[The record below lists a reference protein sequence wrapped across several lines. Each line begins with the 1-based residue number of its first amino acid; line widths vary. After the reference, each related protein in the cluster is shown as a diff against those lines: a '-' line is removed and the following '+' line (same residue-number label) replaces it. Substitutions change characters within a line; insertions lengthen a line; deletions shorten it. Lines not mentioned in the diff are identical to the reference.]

1 MTFTPRTLISVLTLA
16 ALVGSGAPV
25 FAHAA
30 RLNTQALHTANKI
43 TQTDSTMRD
52 LWLGHAFWVRAVV
65 VENINGNAAAA
76 AAAENAAVNNAK
88 FLSAALEPFYGKP
101 ASEKTFALLAGHY
114 TAVKQYLLATKAKDS
129 AARDAARNAMFEN
142 ADQIATFLSTANPH
156 LPVDALRGMLLAHGG
171 HHVVQIQQLENKEY
185 AQEVQT
191 WDAMKNHMYGIAD
204 AMTFALAKQFPD
216 RFK

>member
-1 MTFTPRTLISVLTLA
+1 MTSTPKALFSALTLV
-16 ALVGSGAPV
+16 ALMGSGGPA

-30 RLNTQALHTANKI
+30 HASMASLHTANKI
-43 TQTDSTMRD
+43 TQTDSAMRD

-65 VENINGNAAAA
+65 VETINGNSSAAT
-76 AAAENAAVNNAK
+76 AAENAAVDNAHA
-88 FLSAALEPFYGKP
+88 LAAALEPFYGKP
-101 ASEKTFALLAGHY
+101 ASEKTFTLLAGHY

-129 AARDAARNAMFEN
+129 AAQDTARKAMFDN

-156 LPVDALRGMLLAHGG
+156 LPIDALRGMLLAHGG
-171 HHVVQIQQLENKEY
+171 HHVVQIQQLDNNEY

>member
-1 MTFTPRTLISVLTLA
+1 MTFTPKALISALALA
-16 ALVGSGAPV
+16 ALMGSGAPA

-30 RLNTQALHTANKI
+30 HAGAEGLHTANKI
-43 TQTDSTMRD
+43 TQTDSAMRD

-65 VENINGNAAAA
+65 VETINGNTAAAT
-76 AAAENAAVNNAK
+76 AAENAAVDNAK
-88 FLSAALEPFYGKP
+88 SLAAALEPFYGKP
-101 ASEKTFALLAGHY
+101 ASEKTFTLLAGHY

-129 AARDAARNAMFEN
+129 AAQDTARKAMFDN

-156 LPVDALRGMLLAHGG
+156 LPIEALRGMLLAHGG
-171 HHVVQIQQLENKEY
+171 HHVVQIQQLENNEY